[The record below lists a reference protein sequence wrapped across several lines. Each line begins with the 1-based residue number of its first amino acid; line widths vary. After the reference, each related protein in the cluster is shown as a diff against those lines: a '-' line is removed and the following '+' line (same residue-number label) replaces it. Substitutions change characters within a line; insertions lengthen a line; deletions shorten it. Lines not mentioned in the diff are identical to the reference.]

1 MDCTLTGYS
10 LTLNINCMGNY
21 SLVILFDFMI
31 HVETSD
37 FWWFET
43 RDFELILNILF
54 LGIAEGADL
63 NTFIMKIRVGKNN
76 YKMSI
81 LNNISSHVALCPIR
95 LEPLLYL
102 FWQW

>member
-1 MDCTLTGYS
+1 
-10 LTLNINCMGNY
+10 
-21 SLVILFDFMI
+21 MI

-63 NTFIMKIRVGKNN
+63 NTYIMKIRVGKNN

-102 FWQW
+102 FWQWNSPDMVSAKFYHVSSFCELLG